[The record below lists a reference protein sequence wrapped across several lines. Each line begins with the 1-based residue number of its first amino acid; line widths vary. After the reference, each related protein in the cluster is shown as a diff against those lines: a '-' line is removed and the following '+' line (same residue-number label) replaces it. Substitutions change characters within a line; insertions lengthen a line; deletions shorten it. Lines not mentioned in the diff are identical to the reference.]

1 MGRTSI
7 WRLTIRKQA
16 RVGSFDIRRQSNP
29 SFYLRKVANCYHP
42 EYDDDTTII
51 PRSTPIIARRLPP
64 SKPGRGTAQRY
75 VSGKMPMNALPNAG
89 RREKNFGNAP
99 TAVKKAE
106 PATSNG
112 GSNFPGLSSGG
123 GTGDSEEDKI
133 AAMFQASSEQ
143 WNKTQ
148 EQMAKCV
155 YSFEYDEI
163 FIVSLFL
170 FFDY

>member
-1 MGRTSI
+1 
-7 WRLTIRKQA
+7 
-16 RVGSFDIRRQSNP
+16 
-29 SFYLRKVANCYHP
+29 
-42 EYDDDTTII
+42 
-51 PRSTPIIARRLPP
+51 
-64 SKPGRGTAQRY
+64 
-75 VSGKMPMNALPNAG
+75 MNALPNAG
-89 RREKNFGNAP
+89 RREKNFGNGP

-106 PATSNG
+106 PVSNN

-155 YSFEYDEI
+155 YSFEYDGFFMI
-163 FIVSLFL
+163 SSSLP
-170 FFDY
+170 

>member
-1 MGRTSI
+1 MITFNLVRTGL
-7 WRLTIRKQA
+7 LTVIRQ
-16 RVGSFDIRRQSNP
+16 
-29 SFYLRKVANCYHP
+29 L

-89 RREKNFGNAP
+89 RREKNFGSGPA
-99 TAVKKAE
+99 TVKKNE
-106 PATSNG
+106 PASNSG
-112 GSNFPGLSSGG
+112 GGNFPGLSSG

-155 YSFEYDEI
+155 YSFEYDGPFMI
-163 FIVSLFL
+163 SFVFHG
-170 FFDY
+170 Y